1 MPSLTAK
8 IKGRLA
14 RLLKGQTPS
23 RSLWHQLAELKNASA
38 VLDLARRRAVFQPVE
53 REAPAAKRILVLAP
67 HPDDEAIGPGGTLAL
82 AKTRGCEIEVVYVTS
97 TGFDGAEKRI
107 GEARAA
113 CEKSGFGAT
122 FLPFVPGRIPLTTEA
137 AGVLAETLERSRP
150 DLLFLP
156 FFLDDHDDH
165 RRTLELL
172 LAAAAKAAAPWRF
185 EVWGYQVYSAA
196 ALPVVVDISA
206 AAEAKRQAIA
216 TYASEMQKRN
226 WAHYALGQNA
236 AASRFL
242 GSDSR
247 ERYAELFYVSDFAG
261 YAELLERYFTDGPA
275 YHGRY
280 VDG

>member
-1 MPSLTAK
+1 MPSLAAK

-14 RLLKGQTPS
+14 RLLKDPAPN
-23 RSLWHQLAELKNASA
+23 RSLWFQLAELKNASA
-38 VLDLARRRAVFQPVE
+38 VLDLARRRTVFQPAE
-53 REAPAAKRILVLAP
+53 REAPTAKRILVLAP

-97 TGFDGAEKRI
+97 TGFEGADVRVE
-107 GEARAA
+107 EARAA
-113 CEKSGFGAT
+113 CASSGFGAT
-122 FLPFVPGRIPLTTEA
+122 FLPFVPGMIPLTPEA
-137 AGVLAETLERSRP
+137 AGLLAEPLERGRP
-150 DLLFLP
+150 DILFLP

-172 LAAAAKAAAPWRF
+172 LAAAARAASPWRF
-185 EVWGYQVYSAA
+185 EVWAYQVYSAA

-216 TYASEMQKRN
+216 SYASEMQKRN

-242 GSDSR
+242 RSNSG
-247 ERYAELFYVSDFAG
+247 ERYAELFYVSDFPG
-261 YAELLERYFTDGPA
+261 YAELLQRYFTDGPA
-275 YHGRY
+275 YHGSY
-280 VDG
+280 LEG